1 MLNVEV
7 LKSLSNAKLFM
18 MKEERVNKYEVLK
31 KQLTEITD
39 QMNDLSLEYN
49 LINGEMQRRNNV
61 RTSNKDR

>member
-1 MLNVEV
+1 MLNVEE